1 MQLSRYWYWSLIFG
15 TASCVSLLFHD
26 LRTQHFVSVTDFV
39 TILYEAFITN
49 VDILQ
54 CFVIKFDFSQCFALN
69 GKFWIFTRSI
79 WTINGRT
86 RRHFHTRNQ
95 PRKAWKRTTETA
107 ALQAFRQIQV
117 GQYDVTLSGLTADH
131 LSQND
136 GWQCQILG
144 FFRDQFLFK
153 LLFQIIHFLD

>member
-1 MQLSRYWYWSLIFG
+1 MFCSKRQMLDLYPIDLNNQRQNTTAFSHTEPAKKSL
-15 TASCVSLLFHD
+15 
-26 LRTQHFVSVTDFV
+26 
-39 TILYEAFITN
+39 
-49 VDILQ
+49 
-54 CFVIKFDFSQCFALN
+54 
-69 GKFWIFTRSI
+69 
-79 WTINGRT
+79 
-86 RRHFHTRNQ
+86 
-95 PRKAWKRTTETA
+95 KAYYTTEPA

>member
-1 MQLSRYWYWSLIFG
+1 M
-15 TASCVSLLFHD
+15 T
-26 LRTQHFVSVTDFV
+26 
-39 TILYEAFITN
+39 E
-49 VDILQ
+49 
-54 CFVIKFDFSQCFALN
+54 FSP
-69 GKFWIFTRSI
+69 K
-79 WTINGRT
+79 
-86 RRHFHTRNQ
+86 NQ
-95 PRKAWKRTTETA
+95 TRKAWKRITEPA
-107 ALQAFRQIQV
+107 ALQASRQIQV